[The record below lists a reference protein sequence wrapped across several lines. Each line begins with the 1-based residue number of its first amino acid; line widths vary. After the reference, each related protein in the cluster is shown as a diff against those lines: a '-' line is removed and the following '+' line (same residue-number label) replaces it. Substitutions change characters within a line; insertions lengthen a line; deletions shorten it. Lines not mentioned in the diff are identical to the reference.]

1 MKMNS
6 QGLALLKGLEGC
18 KLTAYKLKG
27 ERYYTIGYGHYG
39 ADVKAGQQISQSQAD
54 ELLVK
59 DLEKFEKHVT
69 NYAVKKFPELNEN
82 QFSALVSYCY
92 NRGLGGLKELVNNSG
107 SVAEMSTN
115 IVKYWGSAQLYKDAL
130 IKRRKKEQALFN
142 TIVVTAQEVT
152 DSYIIDEIARQVI
165 DGKWGNG
172 DERKRRLT
180 EAGIDYAEI
189 QKRINQMLTKP
200 TLPAYA
206 PLLKRGCRGVQVERL
221 QKVLNYFGASL
232 PCTGLFGDM
241 TYYALIKYQQQ
252 NELVPDG
259 VFGRYTYESMRMKL

>member
-39 ADVKAGQQISQSQAD
+39 ADVKASQKISQAQAD

-115 IVKYWGSAQLYKDAL
+115 IVKYWGSAELYKDAL

-142 TIVVTAQEVT
+142 RAVEVPT
-152 DSYIIDEIARQVI
+152 KKTPEEVANEVI
-165 DGKWGNG
+165 SGKWGNMPG
-172 DERKRRLT
+172 RKERL
-180 EAGIDYAEI
+180 EAAGYNYQEI
-189 QKRINQMLTKP
+189 REIVNNKYQNKP

-206 PLLKRGCRGVQVERL
+206 PVLKRGCRGVQVERL

-252 NELVPDG
+252 NGLVPDG
-259 VFGRYTYESMRMKL
+259 VYGRYTFESMRMKL

>member
-18 KLTAYKLKG
+18 RLTAYKLKG

-39 ADVKAGQQISQSQAD
+39 ADVKAGQKISQAQAD
-54 ELLVK
+54 DILVK

-107 SVAEMSTN
+107 SIAEMSTN
-115 IVKYWGSAQLYKDAL
+115 IVKYWGSAELYKDAL

-142 TIVVTAQEVT
+142 KAATLPTKKTPEEVAN
-152 DSYIIDEIARQVI
+152 EVIA
-165 DGKWGNG
+165 GKWGVMPK
-172 DERKRRLT
+172 RKQLL
-180 EAGIDYAEI
+180 EDAGYNYEEI
-189 QKRINQMLTKP
+189 RKIVNSKYQNKP

-206 PLLKRGCRGVQVERL
+206 PVLKRGCRGVQVERL

-232 PCTGLFGDM
+232 PCTGLFGEM

-252 NELVPDG
+252 NGLVPDG
-259 VFGRYTYESMRMKL
+259 VFGQYTYESMRMKL

>member
-39 ADVKAGQQISQSQAD
+39 ADVKARQQISQAQAD

-59 DLEKFEKHVT
+59 DLEKFEKHVN
-69 NYAVKKFPELNEN
+69 NYAVMKFPELNEN

-92 NRGLGGLKELVNNSG
+92 NRGLGGLKELVNNSN
-107 SVAEMSTN
+107 SIAEMSTN

-142 TIVVTAQEVT
+142 QGVTIPKEKTPEEVAQEVM
-152 DSYIIDEIARQVI
+152 V
-165 DGKWGNG
+165 GKWGNMP
-172 DERKRRLT
+172 ERKECLEAAGYNYT
-180 EAGIDYAEI
+180 EIREI
-189 QKRINQMLTKP
+189 VNRKYQNKP

-206 PLLKRGCRGVQVERL
+206 PVLKRGCRGVQVERL
-221 QKVLNYFGASL
+221 QNVLNYFGASL

-252 NELVPDG
+252 NGLVPDG
-259 VFGRYTYESMRMKL
+259 VFGGYTYESMRSKL

>member
-6 QGLALLKGLEGC
+6 QGLALIKGLEGC

-39 ADVKAGQQISQSQAD
+39 ADVKAGQQISQAQAD

-92 NRGLGGLKELVNNSG
+92 NRGLGGLKELVNNSN
-107 SVAEMSTN
+107 SVTEMSTN
-115 IVKYWGSAQLYKDAL
+115 IVKYWGSAQLYKDVL
-130 IKRRKKEQALFN
+130 IKRRKKEQTLFN
-142 TIVVTAQEVT
+142 QGVTIPKEKTPEEVAQEV
-152 DSYIIDEIARQVI
+152 IA
-165 DGKWGNG
+165 GKWGNMP
-172 DERKRRLT
+172 ERKERL
-180 EAGIDYAEI
+180 EAAGYNYAEI
-189 QKRINQMLTKP
+189 REIVNCKYQNKP

-206 PLLKRGCRGVQVERL
+206 PVLKRGCRGVQVERL

-252 NELVPDG
+252 NGLVPDG

>member
-39 ADVKAGQQISQSQAD
+39 ADVKAGQQISQAQAD

-59 DLEKFEKHVT
+59 DLEKFEKHVN

-82 QFSALVSYCY
+82 QFSSLVSYCY
-92 NRGLGGLKELVNNSG
+92 NRGLGGLKELVNNSNTIEAMG
-107 SVAEMSTN
+107 NN

-142 TIVVTAQEVT
+142 QGVIPKEKTPEEVAQEVM
-152 DSYIIDEIARQVI
+152 A
-165 DGKWGNG
+165 GKWGNMP
-172 DERKRRLT
+172 ERKERLEDAGYNYEDIRSIVNRRS
-180 EAGIDYAEI
+180 
-189 QKRINQMLTKP
+189 QNKP

-206 PLLKRGCRGVQVERL
+206 PVLKRGCRGVQVERL

-252 NELVPDG
+252 NGLVADG
-259 VFGRYTYESMRMKL
+259 VFGRYTYESMRMKI